1 MTTYLVDTSAL
12 FKRYLPER
20 GSERM
25 ESLFLESAE
34 VFISTLTVVEFLSN
48 LQRLRSA
55 DKVISD
61 GQFSEVWAAFSL
73 DLATGRIQALAVSAE
88 VIGEGVQLLLT
99 RYVTPIDA
107 LQVGTAMSS
116 GAETIIVSSDRGL
129 NRLLAA
135 LGIRFL
141 DPTGDEPSSQLG

>member
-1 MTTYLVDTSAL
+1 MTTYFVDTSAL

-25 ESLFLESAE
+25 ESLFLENAE
-34 VFISTLTVVEFLSN
+34 VFISTLTVIEFLSN

-55 DKVISD
+55 DRAINDS
-61 GQFSEVWAAFSL
+61 QFNEAWAAFSL

-88 VIGEGVQLLLT
+88 VIGEGIQLLLT

-107 LQVGTAMSS
+107 LQVGTAKSLGS
-116 GAETIIVSSDRGL
+116 EAITVSSDYGL
-129 NRLLAA
+129 NQLVAT
-135 LGIRFL
+135 LGMRFL
-141 DPTGDEPSSQLG
+141 DPTGDEPPSRPG